1 MTDIARGQ
9 VWDYRSISRTRRV
22 LVVTT
27 NALNNQGYPVV
38 VEITDV
44 QPRNPAL
51 MLLSINLGEEFGGYA
66 RTRSVSEADP
76 KRFETLIGSAPEHLM
91 DQVDAALRAALAL

>member
-1 MTDIARGQ
+1 MSEIARGQ
-9 VWDYRSISRTRRV
+9 VWDYRSISHTRRV
-22 LVVTT
+22 LVVSTD
-27 NALNNQGYPVV
+27 ALNAVGCPVV

-51 MLLSINLGEEFGGYA
+51 MLLSINLGSEFGGYA

-76 KRFETLIGSAPEHLM
+76 KRFEKLIGHTPDHLM

>member
-1 MTDIARGQ
+1 MTDVSRGQ
-9 VWDYRSISRTRRV
+9 VWDYRSISHTRRV
-22 LVVTT
+22 LVVSTD
-27 NALNNQGYPVV
+27 ALNEVGCPIV

-51 MLLSINLGEEFGGYA
+51 MLLSINLGPDLGGYA
-66 RTRSVSEADP
+66 RTRSVSESNP
-76 KRFETLIGSAPEHLM
+76 KRFDKLIGHAPEHLM